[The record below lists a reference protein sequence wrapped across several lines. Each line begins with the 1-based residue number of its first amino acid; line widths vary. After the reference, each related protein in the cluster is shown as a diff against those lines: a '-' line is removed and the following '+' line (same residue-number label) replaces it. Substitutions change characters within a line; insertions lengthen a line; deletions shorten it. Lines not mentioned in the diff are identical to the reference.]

1 MDRVRIKICGL
12 MRPQDIDMVNE
23 VCPDIAGFIL
33 ASGRRR
39 TVTPEQMRELTGRL
53 KPEIRS
59 AAVFL
64 DQDIRWIADLAEG
77 GLMDIIQLH
86 GHEGNEE
93 IRYLRSRTDKTVI
106 KAFRI
111 DTAEDIR
118 RAEDSEADLV
128 LLDHGAGGTGQAWD
142 WSLLTG
148 MKRPF
153 ILAGGL
159 DSGQGEDP
167 AVCPR
172 SPAVLT
178 ASAAGVK
185 MKRSLCRGT
194 IKEEKDGYTGRFQRK
209 IRTVRRTVH
218 TGDADERG
226 HRTER
231 CIRAF

>member
-64 DQDIRWIADLAEG
+64 DQDIRWIADLAAE

-159 DSGQGEDP
+159 DSENVQE
-167 AVCPR
+167 AVRKTEPF
-172 SPAVLT
+172 
-178 ASAAGVK
+178 GVDVSSGVETGGCK
-185 MKRSLCRGT
+185 DR
-194 IKEEKDGYTGRFQRK
+194 EKILRFV
-209 IRTVRRTVH
+209 RTVRQ
-218 TGDADERG
+218 
-226 HRTER
+226 
-231 CIRAF
+231 C

>member
-64 DQDIRWIADLAEG
+64 DQDIRWIADLAAE

-93 IRYLRSRTDKTVI
+93 IRYLRSRTEKTII

-159 DSGQGEDP
+159 DPENVQEAVRKTQPFGVDVSSGVE
-167 AVCPR
+167 
-172 SPAVLT
+172 T
-178 ASAAGVK
+178 
-185 MKRSLCRGT
+185 
-194 IKEEKDGYTGRFQRK
+194 DGYKDREKILRFV
-209 IRTVRRTVH
+209 RTVRQ
-218 TGDADERG
+218 
-226 HRTER
+226 
-231 CIRAF
+231 C

>member
-64 DQDIRWIADLAEG
+64 DQDIRWIADLAAE

-111 DTAEDIR
+111 DTAENIR

-159 DSGQGEDP
+159 DSENVQE
-167 AVCPR
+167 AVRKTQPF
-172 SPAVLT
+172 
-178 ASAAGVK
+178 GVDVSSGVETGGCKDREK
-185 MKRSLCRGT
+185 ML
-194 IKEEKDGYTGRFQRK
+194 RFV
-209 IRTVRRTVH
+209 RTVRQ
-218 TGDADERG
+218 
-226 HRTER
+226 
-231 CIRAF
+231 C

>member
-64 DQDIRWIADLAEG
+64 DQDIRWIADLAAE

-159 DSGQGEDP
+159 DPENVQEAVRKTQPFGVDVSSGVE
-167 AVCPR
+167 
-172 SPAVLT
+172 T
-178 ASAAGVK
+178 
-185 MKRSLCRGT
+185 
-194 IKEEKDGYTGRFQRK
+194 DGYKDREKIMRF
-209 IRTVRRTVH
+209 VRAVQQK
-218 TGDADERG
+218 
-226 HRTER
+226 
-231 CIRAF
+231 

>member
-159 DSGQGEDP
+159 DPENVQEAVRKTQPFGVDVSSGVETDGCKDREKILRFVR
-167 AVCPR
+167 AVRQC
-172 SPAVLT
+172 
-178 ASAAGVK
+178 
-185 MKRSLCRGT
+185 
-194 IKEEKDGYTGRFQRK
+194 
-209 IRTVRRTVH
+209 
-218 TGDADERG
+218 
-226 HRTER
+226 
-231 CIRAF
+231 

>member
-39 TVTPEQMRELTGRL
+39 TVTPEQMRELTCRL

-64 DQDIRWIADLAEG
+64 DQDIRWIADLAAE

-159 DSGQGEDP
+159 DSENVQE
-167 AVCPR
+167 AVRKTQPFGVDVSSGVETDGCKDR
-172 SPAVLT
+172 EKILRFVRAV
-178 ASAAGVK
+178 
-185 MKRSLCRGT
+185 RQC
-194 IKEEKDGYTGRFQRK
+194 
-209 IRTVRRTVH
+209 
-218 TGDADERG
+218 
-226 HRTER
+226 
-231 CIRAF
+231 

>member
-1 MDRVRIKICGL
+1 

-64 DQDIRWIADLAEG
+64 DQDIRWIADLAAE

-111 DTAEDIR
+111 DTAENIR

-159 DSGQGEDP
+159 DSENVQE
-167 AVCPR
+167 AVRKTQPFGVDVSSGVETDGCKDR
-172 SPAVLT
+172 EKILRFVRAV
-178 ASAAGVK
+178 
-185 MKRSLCRGT
+185 RQC
-194 IKEEKDGYTGRFQRK
+194 
-209 IRTVRRTVH
+209 
-218 TGDADERG
+218 
-226 HRTER
+226 
-231 CIRAF
+231 

>member
-39 TVTPEQMRELTGRL
+39 TVTPERMREMTDRL

-64 DQDIRWIADLAEG
+64 DQDIRWIADLAAE

-93 IRYLRSRTDKTVI
+93 IRYLRSRTKKTVI

-159 DSGQGEDP
+159 DSENVQE
-167 AVCPR
+167 AVRKTQPFGVDVSSGVETDGCKDR
-172 SPAVLT
+172 EKILRFVRAV
-178 ASAAGVK
+178 
-185 MKRSLCRGT
+185 RQC
-194 IKEEKDGYTGRFQRK
+194 
-209 IRTVRRTVH
+209 
-218 TGDADERG
+218 
-226 HRTER
+226 
-231 CIRAF
+231 

>member
-12 MRPQDIDMVNE
+12 VRPQDIDMVNE

-64 DQDIRWIADLAEG
+64 DQDIRWIADLAAE

-159 DSGQGEDP
+159 DSENVQE
-167 AVCPR
+167 AVRKTQPFGVDVSSGVETDGCKDR
-172 SPAVLT
+172 EKILRFVRAV
-178 ASAAGVK
+178 
-185 MKRSLCRGT
+185 RQC
-194 IKEEKDGYTGRFQRK
+194 
-209 IRTVRRTVH
+209 
-218 TGDADERG
+218 
-226 HRTER
+226 
-231 CIRAF
+231 

>member
-39 TVTPEQMRELTGRL
+39 TVTPERMREMTDRL

-93 IRYLRSRTDKTVI
+93 IRYLRSRTKKTVI

-128 LLDHGAGGTGQAWD
+128 LLDHGTGGTGQAWD

-159 DSGQGEDP
+159 DPENVQEAVRKTQPFGVDVSSGVE
-167 AVCPR
+167 
-172 SPAVLT
+172 T
-178 ASAAGVK
+178 
-185 MKRSLCRGT
+185 
-194 IKEEKDGYTGRFQRK
+194 DGYKDREKIMRF
-209 IRTVRRTVH
+209 VRAVQQK
-218 TGDADERG
+218 
-226 HRTER
+226 
-231 CIRAF
+231 

>member
-1 MDRVRIKICGL
+1 

-159 DSGQGEDP
+159 DSENVQE
-167 AVCPR
+167 AVRKTQPFGVDVSSGVETDGCKDR
-172 SPAVLT
+172 EKILRFVRAV
-178 ASAAGVK
+178 
-185 MKRSLCRGT
+185 RQC
-194 IKEEKDGYTGRFQRK
+194 
-209 IRTVRRTVH
+209 
-218 TGDADERG
+218 
-226 HRTER
+226 
-231 CIRAF
+231 

>member
-12 MRPQDIDMVNE
+12 MRPQDIDVVNE

-39 TVTPEQMRELTGRL
+39 TVTPERMRELTGRL
-53 KPEIRS
+53 KPEIQS

-64 DQDIRWIADLAEG
+64 DQDIRWIADLAAE

-159 DSGQGEDP
+159 DSENVQE
-167 AVCPR
+167 AVRKTQPFGVDVSSGVETDGCKDR
-172 SPAVLT
+172 EKILRFVCAV
-178 ASAAGVK
+178 
-185 MKRSLCRGT
+185 RQC
-194 IKEEKDGYTGRFQRK
+194 
-209 IRTVRRTVH
+209 
-218 TGDADERG
+218 
-226 HRTER
+226 
-231 CIRAF
+231 

>member
-53 KPEIRS
+53 KPEIRF

-64 DQDIRWIADLAEG
+64 DQDIRWIADLAAE

-93 IRYLRSRTDKTVI
+93 IRYLRSRTKKTVI

-159 DSGQGEDP
+159 DPENVQEAVRKTQPFGVDVSSGVE
-167 AVCPR
+167 
-172 SPAVLT
+172 T
-178 ASAAGVK
+178 
-185 MKRSLCRGT
+185 
-194 IKEEKDGYTGRFQRK
+194 DGYKDREKIMRF
-209 IRTVRRTVH
+209 VRAVQQK
-218 TGDADERG
+218 
-226 HRTER
+226 
-231 CIRAF
+231 

>member
-64 DQDIRWIADLAEG
+64 DQDIRWIADLAAE

-142 WSLLTG
+142 WSLLSG
-148 MKRPF
+148 MRRPF

-159 DSGQGEDP
+159 NPENVQEAVRKTQPFGVDVSSGVETDGCKD
-167 AVCPR
+167 R
-172 SPAVLT
+172 
-178 ASAAGVK
+178 
-185 MKRSLCRGT
+185 
-194 IKEEKDGYTGRFQRK
+194 EKILRFV
-209 IRTVRRTVH
+209 RTVRQ
-218 TGDADERG
+218 
-226 HRTER
+226 
-231 CIRAF
+231 C

>member
-53 KPEIRS
+53 KPEIQS

-64 DQDIRWIADLAEG
+64 DQDIRWIADLAAE

-159 DSGQGEDP
+159 DSENVQE
-167 AVCPR
+167 AVRKTQPF
-172 SPAVLT
+172 
-178 ASAAGVK
+178 GVDV
-185 MKRSLCRGT
+185 SSGVET
-194 IKEEKDGYTGRFQRK
+194 DGYKDREKIMRF
-209 IRTVRRTVH
+209 VRAVQQK
-218 TGDADERG
+218 
-226 HRTER
+226 
-231 CIRAF
+231 

>member
-111 DTAEDIR
+111 DTAENIR

-159 DSGQGEDP
+159 DSENVQE
-167 AVCPR
+167 AVSKTHPF
-172 SPAVLT
+172 
-178 ASAAGVK
+178 GVDVSSGVETDGCK
-185 MKRSLCRGT
+185 DR
-194 IKEEKDGYTGRFQRK
+194 EKILRFV
-209 IRTVRRTVH
+209 RTVRGCCVV
-218 TGDADERG
+218 GSKYADGVLER
-226 HRTER
+226 
-231 CIRAF
+231 

>member
-12 MRPQDIDMVNE
+12 MRPQDIDVVNE

-64 DQDIRWIADLAEG
+64 DQDIRWIADLAAE

-159 DSGQGEDP
+159 DSENVQE
-167 AVCPR
+167 AVRKTQPFGVDVSSGVETDGCKDR
-172 SPAVLT
+172 EKILRFVRAV
-178 ASAAGVK
+178 
-185 MKRSLCRGT
+185 RQC
-194 IKEEKDGYTGRFQRK
+194 
-209 IRTVRRTVH
+209 
-218 TGDADERG
+218 
-226 HRTER
+226 
-231 CIRAF
+231 

>member
-39 TVTPEQMRELTGRL
+39 TVTPERMRELTGQL
-53 KPEIRS
+53 KPEIQS

-64 DQDIRWIADLAEG
+64 DQDIHWVADLAEEG
-77 GLMDIIQLH
+77 MMDIIQLH

-142 WSLLTG
+142 WSLLSG
-148 MKRPF
+148 MRRPF

-159 DSGQGEDP
+159 DPENVQEAVRKTQPFGVDVSSGVETGGCKD
-167 AVCPR
+167 R
-172 SPAVLT
+172 
-178 ASAAGVK
+178 
-185 MKRSLCRGT
+185 
-194 IKEEKDGYTGRFQRK
+194 EKILRFV
-209 IRTVRRTVH
+209 RTVRQ
-218 TGDADERG
+218 
-226 HRTER
+226 
-231 CIRAF
+231 C

>member
-64 DQDIRWIADLAEG
+64 DQDIRWIADLAEE

-93 IRYLRSRTDKTVI
+93 IRYLRSRTEKTII

-159 DSGQGEDP
+159 DPENVQEAVRKTQPFGVDVSSGVETGGYKDREKILRF
-167 AVCPR
+167 VR
-172 SPAVLT
+172 SVQQ
-178 ASAAGVK
+178 
-185 MKRSLCRGT
+185 
-194 IKEEKDGYTGRFQRK
+194 E
-209 IRTVRRTVH
+209 
-218 TGDADERG
+218 
-226 HRTER
+226 
-231 CIRAF
+231 

>member
-39 TVTPEQMRELTGRL
+39 TVTPERMREMTDRL

-93 IRYLRSRTDKTVI
+93 IRYLRSRTKKTVI

-128 LLDHGAGGTGQAWD
+128 LLDHGTGGTGQAWD

-159 DSGQGEDP
+159 DPENVQEAVRKTQPFGVDVSSGVETDGCKDREKILRFVR
-167 AVCPR
+167 AVRQC
-172 SPAVLT
+172 
-178 ASAAGVK
+178 
-185 MKRSLCRGT
+185 
-194 IKEEKDGYTGRFQRK
+194 
-209 IRTVRRTVH
+209 
-218 TGDADERG
+218 
-226 HRTER
+226 
-231 CIRAF
+231 

>member
-64 DQDIRWIADLAEG
+64 DQDIRWIADLAAE

-159 DSGQGEDP
+159 DSENVQE
-167 AVCPR
+167 AVRKTQPF
-172 SPAVLT
+172 
-178 ASAAGVK
+178 GVDV
-185 MKRSLCRGT
+185 SSGVET
-194 IKEEKDGYTGRFQRK
+194 DGYKDREKILRF
-209 IRTVRRTVH
+209 VRAVQQ
-218 TGDADERG
+218 E
-226 HRTER
+226 
-231 CIRAF
+231 

>member
-64 DQDIRWIADLAEG
+64 DQDIRWIADLAAE

-111 DTAEDIR
+111 DTAENIR

-159 DSGQGEDP
+159 DSENVQE
-167 AVCPR
+167 AVRKTQPF
-172 SPAVLT
+172 
-178 ASAAGVK
+178 GVDVSSGVETDGCK
-185 MKRSLCRGT
+185 DR
-194 IKEEKDGYTGRFQRK
+194 EKILRFV
-209 IRTVRRTVH
+209 RTVRQ
-218 TGDADERG
+218 
-226 HRTER
+226 
-231 CIRAF
+231 C

>member
-64 DQDIRWIADLAEG
+64 DQDIRRIADLAAE

-159 DSGQGEDP
+159 DSENVQE
-167 AVCPR
+167 AVRKTQPF
-172 SPAVLT
+172 
-178 ASAAGVK
+178 GVDVSSGVETDGCK
-185 MKRSLCRGT
+185 DR
-194 IKEEKDGYTGRFQRK
+194 EKILRFV
-209 IRTVRRTVH
+209 RTVRQ
-218 TGDADERG
+218 
-226 HRTER
+226 
-231 CIRAF
+231 C

>member
-33 ASGRRR
+33 AAGRRR

-53 KPEIRS
+53 RPEVQS

-64 DQDIRWIADLAEG
+64 DQDIRWILELAG
-77 GLMDIIQLH
+77 QDLMDIIQLH

-93 IRYLRSRTDKTVI
+93 IRYLRARTKKTII

-111 DTAEDIR
+111 DTAQDIR
-118 RAEDSEADLV
+118 QAERSEADLV
-128 LLDHGAGGTGQAWD
+128 LLDQGPGGSGQTWD

-148 MKRPF
+148 MSRPF

-159 DSGQGEDP
+159 DPENVSEAVRKTCPFGVDVSSGVETDGCKDREKILRFVR
-167 AVCPR
+167 AVR
-172 SPAVLT
+172 
-178 ASAAGVK
+178 
-185 MKRSLCRGT
+185 
-194 IKEEKDGYTGRFQRK
+194 D
-209 IRTVRRTVH
+209 
-218 TGDADERG
+218 
-226 HRTER
+226 HRQQ
-231 CIRAF
+231 A

>member
-12 MRPQDIDMVNE
+12 MRPQDINMVNE

-53 KPEIRS
+53 KPEIQS

-64 DQDIRWIADLAEG
+64 DQDIRWIADLAAE

-93 IRYLRSRTDKTVI
+93 IRYLRSRTEKTII

-159 DSGQGEDP
+159 DPENVQEAVRKTQPFGVDVSSGVETDGCKDREKILRFVR
-167 AVCPR
+167 AVQQ
-172 SPAVLT
+172 
-178 ASAAGVK
+178 
-185 MKRSLCRGT
+185 
-194 IKEEKDGYTGRFQRK
+194 E
-209 IRTVRRTVH
+209 
-218 TGDADERG
+218 
-226 HRTER
+226 
-231 CIRAF
+231 

>member
-64 DQDIRWIADLAEG
+64 DQDIRWIADLAAE

-93 IRYLRSRTDKTVI
+93 IRYLRSRTDKMVI

-159 DSGQGEDP
+159 DPENVQEAVRKTEPFGVDVSSGVETGGCKD
-167 AVCPR
+167 R
-172 SPAVLT
+172 
-178 ASAAGVK
+178 
-185 MKRSLCRGT
+185 
-194 IKEEKDGYTGRFQRK
+194 EKILRFV
-209 IRTVRRTVH
+209 RTVRQ
-218 TGDADERG
+218 
-226 HRTER
+226 
-231 CIRAF
+231 C

>member
-12 MRPQDIDMVNE
+12 VRPQDIDMVNE

-64 DQDIRWIADLAEG
+64 DQDIRWIADLAAE

-142 WSLLTG
+142 WSLLSG
-148 MKRPF
+148 MRRSF

-159 DSGQGEDP
+159 DSENVQE
-167 AVCPR
+167 AVRKTQPFGVDVSSGVETDGCKDR
-172 SPAVLT
+172 EKILRFVRAV
-178 ASAAGVK
+178 
-185 MKRSLCRGT
+185 RQC
-194 IKEEKDGYTGRFQRK
+194 
-209 IRTVRRTVH
+209 
-218 TGDADERG
+218 
-226 HRTER
+226 
-231 CIRAF
+231 

>member
-39 TVTPEQMRELTGRL
+39 TVTPERMREMTDRL

-128 LLDHGAGGTGQAWD
+128 LLDHGTGGTGQAWD

-159 DSGQGEDP
+159 DPENVQEAVRKTQPFGVDVSSGVETDGCKDREKILRFVR
-167 AVCPR
+167 AVRQC
-172 SPAVLT
+172 
-178 ASAAGVK
+178 
-185 MKRSLCRGT
+185 
-194 IKEEKDGYTGRFQRK
+194 
-209 IRTVRRTVH
+209 
-218 TGDADERG
+218 
-226 HRTER
+226 
-231 CIRAF
+231 

>member
-39 TVTPEQMRELTGRL
+39 TVTPERMREMTDRL

-64 DQDIRWIADLAEG
+64 DQDIRWIADLAAG

-159 DSGQGEDP
+159 DSENVQE
-167 AVCPR
+167 AVRKTQPFGVDVSSGVETDGCKDR
-172 SPAVLT
+172 EKILRFVRAV
-178 ASAAGVK
+178 
-185 MKRSLCRGT
+185 RQC
-194 IKEEKDGYTGRFQRK
+194 
-209 IRTVRRTVH
+209 
-218 TGDADERG
+218 
-226 HRTER
+226 
-231 CIRAF
+231 

>member
-39 TVTPEQMRELTGRL
+39 TVTPERMREMTDRL

-93 IRYLRSRTDKTVI
+93 IRYLRSRTDKMVI

-159 DSGQGEDP
+159 DSENVQE
-167 AVCPR
+167 AVRKTQPFGVDVSSGVETDGCKDR
-172 SPAVLT
+172 EKILRFVRAV
-178 ASAAGVK
+178 
-185 MKRSLCRGT
+185 RQC
-194 IKEEKDGYTGRFQRK
+194 
-209 IRTVRRTVH
+209 
-218 TGDADERG
+218 
-226 HRTER
+226 
-231 CIRAF
+231 